1 MRQRAMGG
9 GVGMKKHAGDALL
22 LRGLRGGRLL
32 LPVCVVELRRGQ
44 QGLDVREA
52 RCHGLEQGQH
62 HH

>member
-1 MRQRAMGG
+1 
-9 GVGMKKHAGDALL
+9 
-22 LRGLRGGRLL
+22 
-32 LPVCVVELRRGQ
+32 VCVVELRRGQ